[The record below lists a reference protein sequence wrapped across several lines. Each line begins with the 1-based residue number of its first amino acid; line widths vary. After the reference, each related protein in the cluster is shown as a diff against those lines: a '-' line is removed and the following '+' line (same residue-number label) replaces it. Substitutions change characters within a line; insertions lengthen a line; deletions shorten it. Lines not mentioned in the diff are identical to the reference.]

1 MIIEIVIIILLTN
14 LDTGE
19 EIVNIVRLLRNNP
32 TTVLLLSLSEKK

>member
-1 MIIEIVIIILLTN
+1 MIVKILIIILTN

-32 TTVLLLSLSEKK
+32 TPVLLLSLSEKK